1 MNLYEKIVEAYPELG
16 GSFPTPLDLFSN
28 GTISLRDD
36 SDGAGAYIET
46 WNYEKPIPA
55 GLKLGK

>member
-1 MNLYEKIVEAYPELG
+1 MDSHTAITMAYPELTDED
-16 GSFPTPLDLFSN
+16 FTPGK

-36 SDGAGAYIET
+36 SDGAGAYIAEWT
-46 WNYEKPIPA
+46 YAKPIPA

>member
-1 MNLYEKIVEAYPELG
+1 MTLWEQIMAVYPEL
-16 GSFPTPLDLFSN
+16 TDADFSRF

-36 SDGAGAYIET
+36 LDGKGAYIEK
-46 WNYEKPIPA
+46 WDYSKPIPA